1 MPSSPEEFSLRRMA
15 IPAFGPSLMFGLCE
29 GTILPV
35 LALSA
40 RALGASLAAAGLIV
54 ALIGLGSLLANVPAA
69 WLATRFGERRAMVGA
84 AAFALV
90 ALVLCLVA
98 RQAWVLGLGVFMVGL
113 ARAVFMLARQSF
125 LVEAAP
131 VHLRARAMALL
142 GGVHRIGMFAGPFLG
157 AAFIHWLGLSGA
169 YWAAL
174 IVMLATGALS
184 LLVPDLQACAQPD
197 GARQAVPAAW
207 PMMRAHAPVL
217 ATLGVATSLVAAIR
231 ACRQVVIPLWASH
244 IGLDAAT
251 TSLIYGL
258 MGAVDMLLFY
268 PAGRVMDRR
277 GRRAVALPSMLVMGA
292 SFCLMPL
299 TSGFA
304 SLLAVSLL
312 MGVGN
317 GMGAGIVLTI
327 GADASPLKGRTQ
339 FLGLWRVI
347 TDTGG
352 GGGPLLL
359 SLLTALITLAGGVVV
374 TGGLGLTAAWMFW
387 RWLPRGAAAVA
398 RAS

>member
-1 MPSSPEEFSLRRMA
+1 MA
-15 IPAFGPSLMFGLCE
+15 LPAFGPSLMFGLCE

-40 RALGASLAAAGLIV
+40 RALGASLAQAGLVV
-54 ALIGLGSLLANVPAA
+54 ALIGLGSLLANIPAA
-69 WLATRFGERRAMVGA
+69 MLTTRFGERRAMVGA
-84 AAFALV
+84 SVFCLL
-90 ALVLCLVA
+90 ALVLCIAAPNVWL
-98 RQAWVLGLGVFMVGL
+98 LGAGVFMVGL
-113 ARAVFMLARQSF
+113 ARAVFMLARQTF

-131 VHLRARAMALL
+131 VHLRARAMAML
-142 GGVHRIGMFAGPFLG
+142 GGVHRMGMFAGPFLG
-157 AAFIHWLGLSGA
+157 AAFIHWLGLAGA

-184 LLVPDLQACAQPD
+184 LLVPDLEARVLPD
-197 GARQAVPAAW
+197 AVAPEVPAAW
-207 PMMRAHAPVL
+207 QMLRGNRRVL
-217 ATLGVATSLVAAIR
+217 LTLGVATALVAAIR

-268 PAGRVMDRR
+268 PAGQVMDRR
-277 GRRAVALPSMLVMGA
+277 GRRAVTLPSMFVMGA

-299 TSGFA
+299 SGGFA

-317 GMGAGIVLTI
+317 GIGAGIVLTI
-327 GADASPLKGRTQ
+327 GADASPVAGRTQ

-359 SLLTALITLAGGVVV
+359 SGLTALITLAGAILV
-374 TGGLGLTAAWMFW
+374 TGGLGFAAAWMFW
-387 RWLPRGAAAVA
+387 RWLPPPLATA
-398 RAS
+398 RSPSSVS

>member
-1 MPSSPEEFSLRRMA
+1 MSASPEDFSLRRLA
-15 IPAFGPSLMFGLCE
+15 LPAFGPSLMFGLCE

-40 RALGASLAAAGLIV
+40 RALGASLAVAGLIV
-54 ALIGLGSLLANVPAA
+54 ALIGLGSLLANIPAA

-84 AAFALV
+84 AVFCLV

-98 RQAWVLGLGVFMVGL
+98 RSAWLLGLGVFMVGL
-113 ARAVFMLARQSF
+113 ARAVFMLARQTF

-131 VHLRARAMALL
+131 LHLRARAMAML
-142 GGVHRIGMFAGPFLG
+142 GGVHRVGMFAGPFLG
-157 AAFIHWLGLSGA
+157 AAFIGWLGLAGA

-174 IVMLATGALS
+174 AVMLVTAALS
-184 LLVPDLQACAQPD
+184 LLVPDLPMR
-197 GARQAVPAAW
+197 ARPGEDAAEVPAAW
-207 PMMRAHAPVL
+207 PMLRAHARVL

-244 IGLDAAT
+244 IGLDAAS

-258 MGAVDMLLFY
+258 MGGVDMLLFY

-299 TSGFA
+299 ASGFA

-327 GADASPLKGRTQ
+327 GADASPLNGRTQ

-347 TDTGG
+347 TDMGG

-359 SLLTALITLAGGVVV
+359 SALTALITLAGGILAI
-374 TGGLGLTAAWMFW
+374 GGMGFAAAWMFW
-387 RWLPRGAAAVA
+387 RWLPRGVTGVGRPA
-398 RAS
+398 